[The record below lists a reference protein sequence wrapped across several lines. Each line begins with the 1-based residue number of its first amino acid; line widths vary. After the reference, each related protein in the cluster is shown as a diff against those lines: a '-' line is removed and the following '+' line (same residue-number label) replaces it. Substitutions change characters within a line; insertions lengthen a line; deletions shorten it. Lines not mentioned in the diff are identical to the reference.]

1 MRDTLDNLVQSNKI
15 VILGICVG
23 MQMLTKYSEEGYRP
37 GLGWLDA
44 EVKKFNQEI
53 NNHKL
58 SVPHMGWNN
67 IIPKKIYKF
76 SLLQLI
82 FSVLSFIILL
92 VGYIFSDFSIIN
104 VYENSHTTKPLF
116 YKISGTWGNHEGSLL
131 LWINILV
138 IFSFLFLLLNK
149 KKNKNFKILTLIFQN
164 LLISVFFIF
173 LITNSNPFAP
183 IFPIP
188 NEGMGLNPILQDPAL
203 AIHPPLLYIGFVG
216 SSIYFSAALASL
228 ISKIESKSFA
238 RIIKPWVSVS
248 WFFQTVGI
256 LAGSIWAYYELGW
269 GGYWFWDPVENSS
282 LMPWFLM
289 TALLH
294 SVLVLER
301 RIGLYSWVI
310 VLSILTF
317 TMSVVGTFLVR
328 SGILNSVHTF
338 ANDPSRGLFI
348 LTFLILMVFSS
359 IFIFFKYAPA
369 ENKNYRIFSKEFF
382 ILINNWF
389 MIFFLAVVLIGTLYP
404 VFLDTLTEKKIS
416 VGPPYYNFILAP
428 FLIPLLFLMTHG
440 PKHKWISSEAK
451 NFFNKILFFSVFLFL
466 IIFFVTTES
475 NLLVNLVLLVSI
487 YLITQSIFDFY
498 ENFKNNNTNLSRI
511 ISHFGFGL
519 LIFFISIN
527 HIFSVESSFNI
538 TPGEKKD
545 IKNYVIKFENLETLS
560 GNNYKSVVGHFEIL
574 NKKRLIKENL
584 KPEIRVYNQ
593 PKTITY
599 EASIKSN
606 LFSDTYLTMSNI
618 SDTDI
623 FNIKFQKKPFMNFIW
638 LSVLL
643 IAFGGILKFFSKKK
657 EI

>member
-1 MRDTLDNLVQSNKI
+1 MLSN
-15 VILGICVG
+15 LGITFSSISLLVS
-23 MQMLTKYSEEGYRP
+23 LF
-37 GLGWLDA
+37 L
-44 EVKKFNQEI
+44 I
-53 NNHKL
+53 HL
-58 SVPHMGWNN
+58 SFIELKVSGDQ
-67 IIPKKIYKF
+67 ISKKIYKF
-76 SLLQLI
+76 SLVQLI
-82 FSVLSFIILL
+82 FSLLSFLILL
-92 VGYIFSDFSIIN
+92 IGYVFSDFSIIN
-104 VYENSHTTKPLF
+104 VYENSHTSKPLF

-138 IFSFLFLLLNK
+138 IFSFLFLTLNK
-149 KKNKNFKILTLIFQN
+149 NKNKNFKIFTLIFQN
-164 LLISVFFIF
+164 LLISVFFVF
-173 LITNSNPFAP
+173 LLTNSNPFSP
-183 IFPIP
+183 VFPVP
-188 NEGMGLNPILQDPAL
+188 NQGLGLNPILQDPAL
-203 AIHPPLLYIGFVG
+203 AIHPPLLYVGFVG
-216 SSIYFSAALASL
+216 SSIYFSAALAAL
-228 ISKIESKSFA
+228 ISKVEAKSLA
-238 RIIKPWVSVS
+238 ITLKPWISIS
-248 WFFQTVGI
+248 WFFQTIGI
-256 LAGSIWAYYELGW
+256 LVGSIWAYYELGW

-348 LTFLILMVFSS
+348 LIFLVLMVFSS
-359 IFIFFKYAPA
+359 IFIFFKYAPS
-369 ENKNYRIFSKEFF
+369 ERKNYRIFSKEFF

-389 MIFFLAVVLIGTLYP
+389 MAFFLAVVLIGTLYP
-404 VFLDTLTEKKIS
+404 VFLDTLIGEKIS
-416 VGPPYYNFILAP
+416 IGPPYYNFVLAP
-428 FLIPLLFLMTHG
+428 FLIPLLFLMTSG
-440 PKHKWISSEAK
+440 PKQKWVSSEIK
-451 NFFNKILFFSVFLFL
+451 KFFDIILFLSVFLFL
-466 IIFFVTTES
+466 IIFFLIKTNNFLI
-475 NLLVNLVLLVSI
+475 NLILLFSI
-487 YLITQSIFDFY
+487 YLIIQTMFDFY
-498 ENFKNNNTNLSRI
+498 ENLKKRDINLSRI

-527 HIFSVESSFNI
+527 HLFSIESNFNVRV
-538 TPGEKKD
+538 GEKKN

-560 GNNYKSVVGHFEIL
+560 GTNYDSVVGYFEIL
-574 NKKRLIKENL
+574 NKKKLIKENL

-599 EASIKSN
+599 EASINSN

-618 SDTDI
+618 SNSEI

-643 IAFGGILKFFSKKK
+643 ISFGGVLNFFKKK
-657 EI
+657 REI

>member
-1 MRDTLDNLVQSNKI
+1 MLSNLGIIFSSIALLTSLLLIHFSFVELKFSDNKI
-15 VILGICVG
+15 
-23 MQMLTKYSEEGYRP
+23 S
-37 GLGWLDA
+37 
-44 EVKKFNQEI
+44 
-53 NNHKL
+53 
-58 SVPHMGWNN
+58 
-67 IIPKKIYKF
+67 KKIYKF
-76 SLLQLI
+76 SLTQLI
-82 FSVLSFIILL
+82 FSLLSFLILL
-92 VGYIFSDFSIIN
+92 IGYVFSDFSMIN

-138 IFSFLFLLLNK
+138 IFSFLFLILNK
-149 KKNKNFKILTLIFQN
+149 NKNKNFKILTLVFQN

-173 LITNSNPFAP
+173 LLSNSNPFSP
-183 IFPIP
+183 VFPIP

-203 AIHPPLLYIGFVG
+203 AIHPPLLYVGFVG
-216 SSIYFSAALASL
+216 SSIYFSAALAAL
-228 ISKIESKSFA
+228 ISKVEA
-238 RIIKPWVSVS
+238 RSLAITIKPWVSVS
-248 WFFQTVGI
+248 WFFQTAGI
-256 LAGSIWAYYELGW
+256 LVGSIWAYYELGW

-282 LMPWFLM
+282 LMPWLLM

-301 RIGLYSWVI
+301 KIGLYSWVI

-338 ANDPSRGLFI
+338 ADDPSRGLFI

-359 IFIFFKYAPA
+359 IFIFFKYAPS

-404 VFLDTLTEKKIS
+404 VFLDTLVGKKIS
-416 VGPPYYNFILAP
+416 VGPPYYNFVLAP
-428 FLIPLLFLMTHG
+428 FLVPLLFLMTSG
-440 PKHKWISSEAK
+440 PKQKWISSEVK
-451 NFFNKILFFSVFLFL
+451 KIFDTILFFSVFLFF
-466 IIFFVTTES
+466 IIFFIVKTN
-475 NLLVNLVLLVSI
+475 NLLINLILLFSI
-487 YLITQSIFDFY
+487 YLIIQTIFDFY
-498 ENFKNNNTNLSRI
+498 KNFKNKNVNLSRI

-527 HIFSVESSFNI
+527 SIFSIENNFNVRV
-538 TPGEKKD
+538 GEKKD
-545 IKNYVIKFENLETLS
+545 IKNYIIKFENLETLS
-560 GNNYKSVVGHFEIL
+560 ARNYKSVIGHFEIL
-574 NKKRLIKENL
+574 NKKNLIKENL
-584 KPEIRVYNQ
+584 KPEIRIYNQ

-606 LFSDTYLTMSNI
+606 LFSDTYLTMSNM

-623 FNIKFQKKPFMNFIW
+623 FNIKFQTKPFMNFIW
-638 LSVLL
+638 LSTLL
-643 IAFGGILKFFSKKK
+643 IAFGGMLNFFNRKK